1 MELSC
6 VTAGQGPPLVLLHG
20 FTGNHTSWEEWL
32 PELEKGRSVLAV
44 DLPGHGR
51 TGIDR
56 EDQPGGLPAVAAALD
71 RLLDA
76 HSIQQADFI
85 GYSMGGRALLD
96 FAHLFPRRVTSMVIL
111 SASPGIEDATEREER
126 ARADDALADGI
137 ETHGLERFVTDW
149 MEQPLFQTLA
159 LADPARVA
167 RERSRKLSGEAG
179 RFAEA
184 LRQMS
189 PGRQRSLWSS
199 LGEMR
204 MPSLIAAGALDK
216 KYVTIAHRMASLMPR
231 ARAVVIPEAGHAL
244 LLEKPVETAAA
255 VAAFAAERASS

>member
-32 PELEKGRSVLAV
+32 PELEQGRSVLAV
-44 DLPGHGR
+44 DLPGHGG
-51 TGIDR
+51 TDIDR
-56 EDQPGGLPAVAAALD
+56 EDPSGGLAAVAAALD
-71 RLLDA
+71 RLLEA
-76 HSIQQADFI
+76 HAIQQADFI
-85 GYSMGGRALLD
+85 GYSMGGRALLH
-96 FAHLFPRRVTSMVIL
+96 FAHLFPHRVTSMVIL
-111 SASPGIEDATEREER
+111 SASPGIEDANEREER
-126 ARADDALADGI
+126 ARADDALADRI
-137 ETHGLERFVTDW
+137 ETHGLERFVTEW

-167 RERSRKLSGEAG
+167 RERSRKLSGDAG

-189 PGRQRSLWSS
+189 PGRQLSLWSS

-204 MPSLIAAGALDK
+204 IPSLIAAGSLDK
-216 KYVTIAHRMASLMPR
+216 KYVAMAHRMADLLPE

-244 LLEKPVETAAA
+244 LLEKPAEIAAA
-255 VAAFAAERASS
+255 VADFEAERASS

>member
-85 GYSMGGRALLD
+85 GYSMGGRALLH

-126 ARADDALADGI
+126 ARPIDGAWLPPTSPPPNRSTTPHARRPHKLTSSHVGDDEVEDVQGEEEQRVLDRVAPPPAARGEPVVVREERRHERLVQ
-137 ETHGLERFVTDW
+137 HPLVLE
-149 MEQPLFQTLA
+149 
-159 LADPARVA
+159 ARV
-167 RERSRKLSGEAG
+167 
-179 RFAEA
+179 
-184 LRQMS
+184 
-189 PGRQRSLWSS
+189 
-199 LGEMR
+199 
-204 MPSLIAAGALDK
+204 
-216 KYVTIAHRMASLMPR
+216 
-231 ARAVVIPEAGHAL
+231 
-244 LLEKPVETAAA
+244 
-255 VAAFAAERASS
+255 